1 MNSEQAKQ
9 INFIDFILRICK
21 VEDIVSIQEDSAL
34 FKHPLEK
41 DNHPSLSIYRNN
53 RNGGWSY
60 KYFSGVGSTG
70 NIIDFTM
77 KYYNK
82 NTVSEALNEIA
93 IIMNL
98 PPKEKEHNLNINYT
112 DKRTNNLIEIKK
124 INPLENQALIEYLQ
138 SRKLTVSICKLYLKE
153 VYYSITKNGELKNYF
168 GVGFENN
175 LGGFEIRNKYSKTN
189 LIGKDITYIQ
199 ADKEPSNRVLLFE
212 GFLDYISALTYYKT
226 DKAEYDVI
234 VLNSTTQIKKAVY
247 KIIENKYTI
256 IYDYLDNDFAGQ
268 HCQIELKN
276 DLEIAFKKKE
286 IEQIPKIINS
296 FVLYQSHN
304 DFNDFLKS
312 IN

>member
-1 MNSEQAKQ
+1 MNSEQAKE
-9 INFIDFILRICK
+9 INFIDFILQICSK
-21 VEDIVSIQEDSAL
+21 DDLISLQEDRAL
-34 FKHPLEK
+34 FKHPFRM
-41 DNHPSLSIYRNN
+41 DNNPSLAIFKNN
-53 RNGGWSY
+53 KNKGWSY
-60 KYFSGVGSTG
+60 KDHSTDETG
-70 NIIDFTM
+70 NIIDFVKTNYC
-77 KYYNK
+77 KK
-82 NTVSEALNEIA
+82 SISDTLNEIA
-93 IIMNL
+93 IIMSL

-153 VYYSITKNGELKNYF
+153 VYYSITKNGEIKNYF

-199 ADKEPSNRVLLFE
+199 ADKESSNRVLLFE
-212 GFLDYISALTYYKT
+212 GFLDYMSALTYYKT
-226 DKAEYDVI
+226 DKAKYDVI